1 MTDPVELVGRLEVD
15 IPIDLD
21 ATSQAKQA
29 IIQANVDRYQAAACI
44 REMVEWRPI
53 ETFELSGQAHPVI
66 VAVPDRDGG
75 WLVGEAWL
83 RAEDGDTL
91 WENGWW
97 WAGTSPGEYHDSP
110 IIEMNY
116 GPPKWW
122 KPLPLPP
129 APGAEA

>member
-1 MTDPVELVGRLEVD
+1 MTDPMELVARMEAGDVSLKTTR
-15 IPIDLD
+15 
-21 ATSQAKQA
+21 A
-29 IIQANVDRYQAAACI
+29 AAACI
-44 REMVEWRPI
+44 RELVEWRPI

-66 VAVPDRDGG
+66 VAVPDREGG

-83 RAEDGDTL
+83 RAEEDDSL

>member
-1 MTDPVELVGRLEVD
+1 MTDPMELVGRLEQYAGRAD
-15 IPIDLD
+15 D
-21 ATSQAKQA
+21 AGRIA
-29 IIQANVDRYQAAACI
+29 REAAACI

-83 RAEDGDTL
+83 RAEEDDGI

-97 WAGTSPGEYHDSP
+97 WSGTSPGEYHDSP

-122 KPLPLPP
+122 RPLPLPP

>member
-1 MTDPVELVGRLEVD
+1 MNNYADLIERLEEWAKEIALD
-15 IPIDLD
+15 GTPSQIGPSSSDL
-21 ATSQAKQA
+21 TE
-29 IIQANVDRYQAAACI
+29 AAACI

-83 RAEDGDTL
+83 RAEEGDTL

-97 WAGTSPGEYHDSP
+97 WAGTSPGQYHDSP

>member
-1 MTDPVELVGRLEVD
+1 MVLT
-15 IPIDLD
+15 IPAVIVPIV
-21 ATSQAKQA
+21 ATVA
-29 IIQANVDRYQAAACI
+29 I
-44 REMVEWRPI
+44 W
-53 ETFELSGQAHPVI
+53 I

-83 RAEDGDTL
+83 RAEEGDTI

-110 IIEMNY
+110 IIEINY

-122 KPLPLPP
+122 KPLPLPL
-129 APGAEA
+129 APGAEDE

>member
-1 MTDPVELVGRLEVD
+1 MTDPMELVGRLEAHTGLADMAEVLAD
-15 IPIDLD
+15 CR
-21 ATSQAKQA
+21 K
-29 IIQANVDRYQAAACI
+29 AAACI
-44 REMVEWRPI
+44 REMVEWRDI

-83 RAEDGDTL
+83 CAEEGDTL

>member
-1 MTDPVELVGRLEVD
+1 MTDPMELVGRLETYADPHEEIGMTYVRSA
-15 IPIDLD
+15 L
-21 ATSQAKQA
+21 TE
-29 IIQANVDRYQAAACI
+29 AAACI
-44 REMVEWRPI
+44 RELVEWRPI

-83 RAEDGDTL
+83 RAEEGDTL

-129 APGAEA
+129 APGAEDE